1 MAAEY
6 EVNIKINSQQVE
18 RELKKIDKAVN
29 NIGQSKGGKKQPILA
44 LPSTDK
50 LFATTRG
57 IKELDKYNR
66 RIHLTQRQI
75 ATQTR
80 DQALNVN
87 TLVKTQEHRARLMN
101 KINELESKGINVQK
115 LRRQLAKGTT
125 EQSARRFASA
135 DKEFRLLGK
144 TIELEKSKLRILKQQ
159 QQGFASSPVRGTAT
173 TMGSPAQI
181 AASGRQ
187 SASPIR
193 GKANLIGSPAYYEA
207 QQKAITR
214 LARQGGASSPVKGNK
229 NLIGSPAYYEAQQ
242 KAITRLARQGGAS
255 SPVKGNKNLIGSP
268 AYHEAQQKAIARL
281 ARQGG
286 ATSPIRGGLNFPGS
300 PLALAGKQVSRTPFG
315 PSFPSG
321 GAASPI
327 RGGINFPG
335 SPIAI
340 QAAKKTQLRALKV
353 QSSWA
358 QALGELQETAQIFKS
373 KDARIKQSWITAL
386 SALEDT
392 AQIIKVR
399 SQAASSGLTGQSSP
413 IGGTASTP
421 GSPAFLNRQR
431 RNKKLG
437 QVGLGVGFPMLFGGG
452 AGSVIGGGLGGLTGS
467 FGAQIAFS
475 AIGQQID
482 QMVASVM
489 EAGKAFGSLSETL
502 TFMRERSLFTS
513 EESEELARQLESLG
527 DVEGLAELATIE
539 LASKIGSEGIGA
551 FQDLQV
557 EIDEFDRLIGNL
569 TLALQAFFAG
579 PLAKFLDAINVT
591 LGKQVTQGTVDRLA
605 DSLTDPAGR
614 KKFLAKAAEE
624 IGTEVAIAR
633 FGVAGLSASG
643 LPKSEIALKP
653 ASMDLLSDL
662 QKRVAGGEEFGPST
676 LLSRRVKITKQ
687 DRETLKL
694 KPPTNQAAKEEAQLQ
709 KRLDRLEAERQKVLD
724 VSRFR
729 DKIAAAS
736 AAENEQLVVRLNGE
750 QKIVEIEAKR
760 KKDVAGITFQ
770 REKDAI
776 NIGAATQKL
785 AAQRDTEREL
795 NELQR
800 KKQEK
805 FEDTIEGLD
814 HQLALARATTEEE
827 RERLRIE
834 EKIRKLR
841 KDDKLSDPQLAGIKL
856 RMEALAE
863 ENNLI
868 NTFIKQ
874 TKEQIEKLNNP
885 MFQLIELS
893 KTLGNAFAESFRG
906 IIDGSMTAQQAL
918 ANLFQRTADHFL
930 DMAAQMI
937 AAQIK
942 MQILNIGLSFFGG
955 GNPGKA
961 LNLAGVSEYSN
972 VNANT
977 RVMGFADGGRPPVG
991 RPSIVGERGPELFVP
1006 GASGTIIPNHA
1017 MGGANVTV
1025 NVDASG
1031 SNVEGDGD
1039 QAAQLGKAIGIA
1051 VQQEL
1056 IKQKRP
1062 GGLLTR

>member
-1 MAAEY
+1 M
-6 EVNIKINSQQVE
+6 
-18 RELKKIDKAVN
+18 
-29 NIGQSKGGKKQPILA
+29 
-44 LPSTDK
+44 
-50 LFATTRG
+50 
-57 IKELDKYNR
+57 
-66 RIHLTQRQI
+66 
-75 ATQTR
+75 
-80 DQALNVN
+80 
-87 TLVKTQEHRARLMN
+87 
-101 KINELESKGINVQK
+101 
-115 LRRQLAKGTT
+115 
-125 EQSARRFASA
+125 
-135 DKEFRLLGK
+135 
-144 TIELEKSKLRILKQQ
+144 
-159 QQGFASSPVRGTAT
+159 
-173 TMGSPAQI
+173 
-181 AASGRQ
+181 
-187 SASPIR
+187 
-193 GKANLIGSPAYYEA
+193 
-207 QQKAITR
+207 
-214 LARQGGASSPVKGNK
+214 
-229 NLIGSPAYYEAQQ
+229 
-242 KAITRLARQGGAS
+242 
-255 SPVKGNKNLIGSP
+255 
-268 AYHEAQQKAIARL
+268 
-281 ARQGG
+281 
-286 ATSPIRGGLNFPGS
+286 
-300 PLALAGKQVSRTPFG
+300 
-315 PSFPSG
+315 
-321 GAASPI
+321 
-327 RGGINFPG
+327 
-335 SPIAI
+335 
-340 QAAKKTQLRALKV
+340 
-353 QSSWA
+353 
-358 QALGELQETAQIFKS
+358 
-373 KDARIKQSWITAL
+373 
-386 SALEDT
+386 
-392 AQIIKVR
+392 
-399 SQAASSGLTGQSSP
+399 
-413 IGGTASTP
+413 
-421 GSPAFLNRQR
+421 
-431 RNKKLG
+431 
-437 QVGLGVGFPMLFGGG
+437 GVGFPMLFGGG

-760 KKDVAGITFQ
+760 KKDLAGITFQ

-1017 MGGANVTV
+1017 MGGV
-1025 NVDASG
+1025 NVG
-1031 SNVEGDGD
+1031 TINITVENTGE
-1039 QAAQLGKAIGIA
+1039 QLNPAAQKQLAGQVQGIVLSTLA
-1051 VQQEL
+1051 NE
-1056 IKQKRP
+1056 RRS
-1062 GGLLTR
+1062 GGML